1 MCITPHSAMDNT
13 IHSIWKSK
21 SSFPTSCK
29 QCCPQLHK
37 TESYTHCPQCR
48 RRRNPTHFFLPCY
61 KKQKNSLQ
69 TRPYSCNIVY
79 KSAKKQECR
88 STPIPQNKRMNEH
101 VGIFQLK
108 LCIFT
113 KEYSSN
119 TLYLTSKIV
128 YTMPE
133 IYQII
138 V

>member
-1 MCITPHSAMDNT
+1 MFYILSMA
-13 IHSIWKSK
+13 
-21 SSFPTSCK
+21 
-29 QCCPQLHK
+29 
-37 TESYTHCPQCR
+37 
-48 RRRNPTHFFLPCY
+48 
-61 KKQKNSLQ
+61 
-69 TRPYSCNIVY
+69 
-79 KSAKKQECR
+79 ECR
-88 STPIPQNKRMNEH
+88 NQNKRMNEH